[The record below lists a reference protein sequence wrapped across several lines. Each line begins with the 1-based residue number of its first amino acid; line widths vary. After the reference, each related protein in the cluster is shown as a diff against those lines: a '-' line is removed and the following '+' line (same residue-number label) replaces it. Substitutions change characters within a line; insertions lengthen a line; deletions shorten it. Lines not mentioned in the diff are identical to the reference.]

1 MREKIAMNNKVV
13 TLPRENLPVQSVQ
26 SIQHKQPVGLRK
38 KFEPNSFQELL
49 LFSDRLAR
57 TNFVPK
63 NYRGK
68 PNDIFCAIQM
78 GAELGL
84 SPMLSLQ
91 NIAVINDRP
100 SIYGDAML
108 AICKA
113 SPLCESIE
121 EYLDGDQS
129 QIETLTAICKVR
141 RRGFK
146 NGITG
151 SFSWEDAKTAGL
163 ATKAGAWT
171 SYPKRMLQMRAR
183 GFALRDAFP
192 DLLNGLITR
201 EEANDY
207 QHEENGFRQ
216 KDDSHSCDDNNRF
229 SNQIEHDGD
238 GNLSSNDIE
247 DKYERCLQYI
257 NTIETT
263 RKLEDFTLHS
273 KFINLCSEISP
284 EQKERLYELVNQKAD
299 SLNQESKDI
308 PKQESPDDF
317 IEEMPDC

>member
-1 MREKIAMNNKVV
+1 MNNKVV
-13 TLPRENLPVQSVQ
+13 TLPRENQPVQPVQ
-26 SIQHKQPVGLRK
+26 SIQHKQPVGSST
-38 KFEPNSFQELL
+38 KFEPNSFQELI

-68 PNDIFCAIQM
+68 PNDILCAIQM

-146 NGITG
+146 NEITG
-151 SFSWEDAKTAGL
+151 SFSWEDAEKAGL
-163 ATKAGAWT
+163 ATKAGAWL

-207 QHEENGFRQ
+207 QHEENGCIQ
-216 KDDSHSCDDNNRF
+216 KDDSHTCDDNNRL
-229 SNQIEHDGD
+229 SNQINHNGD
-238 GNLSSNDIE
+238 GNLSNNDIE
-247 DKYERCLQYI
+247 DKYERCFQYI

-263 RKLEDFTLHS
+263 RKLEDFTRHS

-299 SLNQESKDI
+299 SLNQENH
-308 PKQESPDDF
+308 DDF
-317 IEEMPDC
+317 IEEMPEC

>member
-1 MREKIAMNNKVV
+1 MQEKKAMNNNVV
-13 TLPRENLPVQSVQ
+13 VLPKENQLVQN
-26 SIQHKQPVGLRK
+26 KQPVGLRTE
-38 KFEPNSFQELL
+38 FAPTSFNELL
-49 LFSDRLAR
+49 TFSNMLAR
-57 TNFVPK
+57 SNFIPK

-84 SPMLSLQ
+84 APMLSLQ
-91 NIAVINDRP
+91 NIAVINEKP

-113 SPLCESIE
+113 SPFCENIE
-121 EYLDGDQS
+121 EYFEGDQT
-129 QIETLTAICKVR
+129 QINTLTAICKVK

-146 NGITG
+146 NEITS
-151 SFSWEDAKTAGL
+151 SFSWKDAVKAGL
-163 ATKAGAWT
+163 TTKGGAWS

-207 QHEENGFRQ
+207 QQEENGCRQ
-216 KDDSHSCDDNNRF
+216 KDESNTCDDNNRL
-229 SNQIEHDGD
+229 SNQIDHDGD
-238 GNLSSNDIE
+238 GNLSNNDIE
-247 DKYERCLQYI
+247 DKYERCFQYI

-263 RKLEDFTLHS
+263 KKLEDFTRHS

-284 EQKERLYELVNQKAD
+284 EQKEKLYELVNQKAD
-299 SLNQESKDI
+299 SLNQEN
-308 PKQESPDDF
+308 PDDF

>member
-1 MREKIAMNNKVV
+1 MQEKKAMNNNVV
-13 TLPRENLPVQSVQ
+13 VLPKENQLVQN
-26 SIQHKQPVGLRK
+26 KQPVGLRTE
-38 KFEPNSFQELL
+38 FAPTSFNELL
-49 LFSDRLAR
+49 TFSNMLAR
-57 TNFVPK
+57 SNFVPK

-84 SPMLSLQ
+84 APMLSLQ
-91 NIAVINDRP
+91 NIAVINEKP

-146 NGITG
+146 NEITG

-163 ATKAGAWT
+163 ATKAGAWL

-207 QHEENGFRQ
+207 QHEENGCRQ
-216 KDDSHSCDDNNRF
+216 KDESNTCDDNNRL
-229 SNQIEHDGD
+229 SNQIDHDGD
-238 GNLSSNDIE
+238 GNLSKNDIE
-247 DKYERCLQYI
+247 DKYERCFQYI

-263 RKLEDFTLHS
+263 KKLEDFTRHS

-284 EQKERLYELVNQKAD
+284 EQKEKLYELVNQKAD
-299 SLNQESKDI
+299 SLNQEN
-308 PKQESPDDF
+308 PDDF

>member
-1 MREKIAMNNKVV
+1 MNNKVV
-13 TLPRENLPVQSVQ
+13 TLPRENQSIQSVQ

-91 NIAVINDRP
+91 NIAVINDKP

-129 QIETLTAICKVR
+129 QINTLTAICKVR

-146 NGITG
+146 NEITS
-151 SFSWEDAKTAGL
+151 SFSWKDAEKAGL
-163 ATKAGAWT
+163 TKRGVWL

-207 QHEENGFRQ
+207 QHEENGYIQ
-216 KDDSHSCDDNNRF
+216 KDDSHTCDDNNRL
-229 SNQIEHDGD
+229 SNQIEHDGN
-238 GNLSSNDIE
+238 GNLSNNDIE
-247 DKYERCLQYI
+247 YKYERCFQYI

-263 RKLEDFTLHS
+263 RKLEDFTQHS
-273 KFINLCSEISP
+273 KFINLCNEISP
-284 EQKERLYELVNQKAD
+284 EQKEKLDELINQKKD
-299 SLNQESKDI
+299 SFNQKSKDS

>member
-1 MREKIAMNNKVV
+1 MNNKVV
-13 TLPRENLPVQSVQ
+13 TLPRENRPVQSVQ

-91 NIAVINDRP
+91 NIAVINDKP

-129 QIETLTAICKVR
+129 QINTLTAICKVR

-146 NGITG
+146 NEITS
-151 SFSWEDAKTAGL
+151 SFSWKDAEKAGL
-163 ATKAGAWT
+163 TKRGVWL

-192 DLLNGLITR
+192 DLLNGMITR

-207 QHEENGFRQ
+207 QNEENGYIQ
-216 KDDSHSCDDNNRF
+216 KDDSHTCDDNNRL
-229 SNQIEHDGD
+229 SNDIEHDGD
-238 GNLSSNDIE
+238 GNLSNNGIE
-247 DKYERCLQYI
+247 DKYERCFQYI
-257 NTIETT
+257 KTIETT
-263 RKLEDFTLHS
+263 KKLEDFTRHS

-284 EQKERLYELVNQKAD
+284 EQKENLDELINQKKD
-299 SLNQESKDI
+299 SFKQESKDS
-308 PKQESPDDF
+308 PKQENPDDF

>member
-1 MREKIAMNNKVV
+1 MNNKVV
-13 TLPRENLPVQSVQ
+13 TLPRENQSIQSVQ

-129 QIETLTAICKVR
+129 QINTLTAICKVR

-146 NGITG
+146 NEITS
-151 SFSWEDAKTAGL
+151 SFSWKDAEKAGL
-163 ATKAGAWT
+163 TKRGVWL

-207 QHEENGFRQ
+207 RHEENGCIQ
-216 KDDSHSCDDNNRF
+216 KDDSHTCDDNNRL

-238 GNLSSNDIE
+238 GNLSNNDIE
-247 DKYERCLQYI
+247 YKYERCFQYI

-263 RKLEDFTLHS
+263 RKLEDFTQHS
-273 KFINLCSEISP
+273 KFINLYSEISP
-284 EQKERLYELVNQKAD
+284 EQKEKLDELINQKKD
-299 SLNQESKDI
+299 SFKQESKDS

>member
-1 MREKIAMNNKVV
+1 MNSKVV
-13 TLPRENLPVQSVQ
+13 ILPRENQPVQ
-26 SIQHKQPVGLRK
+26 SIQNKQPVGLST
-38 KFEPNSFQELL
+38 KFEPNSFQELI

-68 PNDIFCAIQM
+68 PNDILCAIQM

-129 QIETLTAICKVR
+129 QINTLTAICKVR

-146 NGITG
+146 NEITG
-151 SFSWEDAKTAGL
+151 SFSWKDAEKAGL
-163 ATKAGAWT
+163 TKRGVWL

-216 KDDSHSCDDNNRF
+216 KDDSHSCDGDNRLG
-229 SNQIEHDGD
+229 NQIEHDGD

-263 RKLEDFTLHS
+263 RKLEDFTRHS

-299 SLNQESKDI
+299 SLNQES
-308 PKQESPDDF
+308 PDDF

>member
-1 MREKIAMNNKVV
+1 MNNKVV
-13 TLPRENLPVQSVQ
+13 TLPRENLPVQ

-63 NYRGK
+63 HYRGK
-68 PNDIFCAIQM
+68 PNDILCAIQM

-146 NGITG
+146 NEITG

-163 ATKAGAWT
+163 ATKAGAWL

-207 QHEENGFRQ
+207 QHEENEYRQ
-216 KDDSHSCDDNNRF
+216 KDYSNTYDDNNRLG
-229 SNQIEHDGD
+229 NKIEHDGD
-238 GNLSSNDIE
+238 GNLSNNDIE
-247 DKYERCLQYI
+247 YKYERCFQYI

-299 SLNQESKDI
+299 SLNQES
-308 PKQESPDDF
+308 PDDF

>member
-1 MREKIAMNNKVV
+1 MNNKVV
-13 TLPRENLPVQSVQ
+13 TLPRENQPVQPVQ
-26 SIQHKQPVGLRK
+26 SIQHKQPVGSST
-38 KFEPNSFQELL
+38 KFEPNSFQELI

-68 PNDIFCAIQM
+68 PNDILCAIQM

-129 QIETLTAICKVR
+129 QINTLTAICKVR

-146 NGITG
+146 NEITG
-151 SFSWEDAKTAGL
+151 SFSWEDAKKAGL
-163 ATKAGAWT
+163 ATKAGAWL

-207 QHEENGFRQ
+207 QHEENGYIQ
-216 KDDSHSCDDNNRF
+216 KDDSHTCDDNNRF
-229 SNQIEHDGD
+229 SNQIDHNGND
-238 GNLSSNDIE
+238 NLSNNDIE
-247 DKYERCLQYI
+247 DKYERCFQYI
-257 NTIETT
+257 KTIETT
-263 RKLEDFTLHS
+263 RKLEDFTRHS

-284 EQKERLYELVNQKAD
+284 EQKEKLYELVNQKAD
-299 SLNQESKDI
+299 SLNQESKDS

>member
-1 MREKIAMNNKVV
+1 MNNKVV
-13 TLPRENLPVQSVQ
+13 TLPRENLPVQPVQ
-26 SIQHKQPVGLRK
+26 SIQHKQPVGSST
-38 KFEPNSFQELL
+38 KFEPNSFQELI

-68 PNDIFCAIQM
+68 PNDILCAIQM

-129 QIETLTAICKVR
+129 QINTLTAICKVR

-146 NGITG
+146 NEITG
-151 SFSWEDAKTAGL
+151 SFSWEDAKKAGL
-163 ATKAGAWT
+163 STKAGAWL

-207 QHEENGFRQ
+207 QHEENGCIQ
-216 KDDSHSCDDNNRF
+216 KDNSHTCDDNNRLG
-229 SNQIEHDGD
+229 NKIDHNGN
-238 GNLSSNDIE
+238 GNLSNNDIE
-247 DKYERCLQYI
+247 DKYERCFQYI
-257 NTIETT
+257 KTIETT
-263 RKLEDFTLHS
+263 KKLEDFTRHS

-284 EQKERLYELVNQKAD
+284 EQKEKLYELVNQKAD
-299 SLNQESKDI
+299 SLNQESKDSH
-308 PKQESPDDF
+308 KQESPDDF

>member
-1 MREKIAMNNKVV
+1 MNSKVV
-13 TLPRENLPVQSVQ
+13 ILPRENQPVQ
-26 SIQHKQPVGLRK
+26 SIQNKQPVGLST
-38 KFEPNSFQELL
+38 KFEPNSFQELI

-68 PNDIFCAIQM
+68 PNDILCAIQM

-129 QIETLTAICKVR
+129 QIDTLTAICKVR

-146 NGITG
+146 NEITG
-151 SFSWEDAKTAGL
+151 SFSWEDAKKAGL
-163 ATKAGAWT
+163 ATKAGAWL

-207 QHEENGFRQ
+207 QHEENEYRQ
-216 KDDSHSCDDNNRF
+216 KDDSNTCDDNNRL
-229 SNQIEHDGD
+229 NNDIDHDGN
-238 GNLSSNDIE
+238 GNLSNNDIE
-247 DKYERCLQYI
+247 YKYERCFQYI

-263 RKLEDFTLHS
+263 RKLEDFTRHS
-273 KFINLCSEISP
+273 KFINLCNEISP
-284 EQKERLYELVNQKAD
+284 EQKENLDELINQKKD
-299 SLNQESKDI
+299 SLNQKSKDS
-308 PKQESPDDF
+308 PKQENHDDF

>member
-1 MREKIAMNNKVV
+1 MNNKVV
-13 TLPRENLPVQSVQ
+13 TLPRENQPVQPVQ
-26 SIQHKQPVGLRK
+26 SIQHKQPVGSST
-38 KFEPNSFQELL
+38 KFEPNSFQELI

-68 PNDIFCAIQM
+68 PNDILCAIQM

-113 SPLCESIE
+113 SPLCENIE

-146 NGITG
+146 NEITG
-151 SFSWEDAKTAGL
+151 SFSWKDAEKAGL
-163 ATKAGAWT
+163 TKRGVWL

-207 QHEENGFRQ
+207 QHEENGCRQ
-216 KDDSHSCDDNNRF
+216 KDDSHTCDDNNRL
-229 SNQIEHDGD
+229 N
-238 GNLSSNDIE
+238 NDIE
-247 DKYERCLQYI
+247 DKYERCFQYI

-263 RKLEDFTLHS
+263 RKLEDFTRHS
-273 KFINLCSEISP
+273 KFINLCNEISP
-284 EQKERLYELVNQKAD
+284 EQKEKLYELVNQKAD

>member
-1 MREKIAMNNKVV
+1 MNNKVV
-13 TLPRENLPVQSVQ
+13 TLPRENQPVQPVQ
-26 SIQHKQPVGLRK
+26 SIQHKQPVGSST
-38 KFEPNSFQELL
+38 KFEPNSFQELI

-129 QIETLTAICKVR
+129 QINTLTAICKVR

-146 NGITG
+146 NEITG
-151 SFSWEDAKTAGL
+151 SFSWKDAEKAGL
-163 ATKAGAWT
+163 ATKAGAWL

-207 QHEENGFRQ
+207 QHEENGCRQ
-216 KDDSHSCDDNNRF
+216 KDYSHTCDDNNRLG
-229 SNQIEHDGD
+229 NKIEHDGD
-238 GNLSSNDIE
+238 GNLSNNDIE
-247 DKYERCLQYI
+247 YKYERCFQYI

-263 RKLEDFTLHS
+263 KKLEDFTRHS
-273 KFINLCSEISP
+273 KFINLCSELSP
-284 EQKERLYELVNQKAD
+284 EQKENLDELINQKKD
-299 SLNQESKDI
+299 SFNQKSKDSH
-308 PKQESPDDF
+308 KQESPDDF

>member
-1 MREKIAMNNKVV
+1 MNNKVV
-13 TLPRENLPVQSVQ
+13 TLPRENHPIQSVQ
-26 SIQHKQPVGLRK
+26 PAQNKQPVGSST
-38 KFEPNSFQELL
+38 KFEPNSFQELI

-68 PNDIFCAIQM
+68 PNDILCAIQM

-146 NGITG
+146 NEITG
-151 SFSWEDAKTAGL
+151 SFSWEDAKKAGL
-163 ATKAGAWT
+163 ATKAGAWL

-207 QHEENGFRQ
+207 QHEENGYIQ
-216 KDDSHSCDDNNRF
+216 KDDSHTCDDNNRF
-229 SNQIEHDGD
+229 SNQIDHDGN
-238 GNLSSNDIE
+238 GNLSSNGIE

-299 SLNQESKDI
+299 SLNQESNDS
-308 PKQESPDDF
+308 PKQENHDDF

>member
-1 MREKIAMNNKVV
+1 MNNKVV
-13 TLPRENLPVQSVQ
+13 TLPRENLPVQPVQ
-26 SIQHKQPVGLRK
+26 SIQHKQPVGLST
-38 KFEPNSFQELL
+38 KFEPNSFQELI

-68 PNDIFCAIQM
+68 PNDILCAIQM

-146 NGITG
+146 NEITG
-151 SFSWEDAKTAGL
+151 SFSWEDAKKAGL
-163 ATKAGAWT
+163 ATKAGAWL

-207 QHEENGFRQ
+207 RHEENEYRQ
-216 KDDSHSCDDNNRF
+216 KDDSNTYDDNNRLG
-229 SNQIEHDGD
+229 NKIEHDGD
-238 GNLSSNDIE
+238 GNLSNNDIE
-247 DKYERCLQYI
+247 YKYERCFQYI

-263 RKLEDFTLHS
+263 KKLEDFTRHS

>member
-1 MREKIAMNNKVV
+1 MNNKVV
-13 TLPRENLPVQSVQ
+13 TLPRENLPIQSVQ
-26 SIQHKQPVGLRK
+26 PAQNKQPVGSST

-68 PNDIFCAIQM
+68 PNDILCAIQM

-108 AICKA
+108 AICKV
-113 SPLCESIE
+113 SPLCENIE

-146 NGITG
+146 NEITG
-151 SFSWEDAKTAGL
+151 SFSWKDAEKAGL
-163 ATKAGAWT
+163 TKRGVWL

-207 QHEENGFRQ
+207 QHEENGCRQ
-216 KDDSHSCDDNNRF
+216 KDDSHTCDDNNRL
-229 SNQIEHDGD
+229 N
-238 GNLSSNDIE
+238 NDIE
-247 DKYERCLQYI
+247 DKYERCFQYI

-263 RKLEDFTLHS
+263 RKLEDFTRHS
-273 KFINLCSEISP
+273 KFINLCNEISP
-284 EQKERLYELVNQKAD
+284 EQKEKLYELVNQKAD

>member
-1 MREKIAMNNKVV
+1 MNNKVV
-13 TLPRENLPVQSVQ
+13 TLPRENHPVQSVQ
-26 SIQHKQPVGLRK
+26 SIQHKQPVGSST
-38 KFEPNSFQELL
+38 KFEPNSFQELI

-68 PNDIFCAIQM
+68 PNDILCAIQM

-113 SPLCESIE
+113 SHLCESIE

-129 QIETLTAICKVR
+129 QINTLTAICKVR

-146 NGITG
+146 NEITG
-151 SFSWEDAKTAGL
+151 SFSWEDAKKAGL
-163 ATKAGAWT
+163 ATKAGAWL

-207 QHEENGFRQ
+207 QHEENGCIQ
-216 KDDSHSCDDNNRF
+216 KDDSHTCDDNNRF
-229 SNQIEHDGD
+229 SNQIDHNGNN
-238 GNLSSNDIE
+238 NLSNNDIE
-247 DKYERCLQYI
+247 DKYERCFQYI
-257 NTIETT
+257 KTIETT
-263 RKLEDFTLHS
+263 RKLEDFTRNS

-299 SLNQESKDI
+299 SLNQESKDSH
-308 PKQESPDDF
+308 KQENPDDF
-317 IEEMPDC
+317 IEEMPEC

>member
-1 MREKIAMNNKVV
+1 MNNKVV
-13 TLPRENLPVQSVQ
+13 TLPRENQPVQPVQ
-26 SIQHKQPVGLRK
+26 SIQNKQPVGSST
-38 KFEPNSFQELL
+38 KFEPNSFQELI

-68 PNDIFCAIQM
+68 PNDILCAIQM

-207 QHEENGFRQ
+207 HHEENGFRQ
-216 KDDSHSCDDNNRF
+216 KDDSHSCDGDNRLG
-229 SNQIEHDGD
+229 NQIEHDGD

-299 SLNQESKDI
+299 SLNQENH
-308 PKQESPDDF
+308 DDF
-317 IEEMPDC
+317 IEEMPEC

>member
-1 MREKIAMNNKVV
+1 MNNKVV
-13 TLPRENLPVQSVQ
+13 TLPRENQPVQPVQ
-26 SIQHKQPVGLRK
+26 SIQHKQPVGSST
-38 KFEPNSFQELL
+38 KFEPNSFQELI

-68 PNDIFCAIQM
+68 PNDILCAIQM

-113 SPLCESIE
+113 SPLCENIE

-146 NGITG
+146 NEITG
-151 SFSWEDAKTAGL
+151 SFSWEDAKKAGL
-163 ATKAGAWT
+163 ATKAGAWL

-207 QHEENGFRQ
+207 QNEENGCRQ
-216 KDDSHSCDDNNRF
+216 KDDSHTCDDNNRL
-229 SNQIEHDGD
+229 NNDIEHDGD
-238 GNLSSNDIE
+238 GNLSNNDIE
-247 DKYERCLQYI
+247 YKYERCFQYI
-257 NTIETT
+257 KTIETT

-273 KFINLCSEISP
+273 KFINLCREISP

-299 SLNQESKDI
+299 SLNQESKDSH
-308 PKQESPDDF
+308 KQENPDDF

>member
-13 TLPRENLPVQSVQ
+13 TLPRENQPVQPVQ
-26 SIQHKQPVGLRK
+26 SIQHKQPVGSST
-38 KFEPNSFQELL
+38 KFEPNSFQELI

-68 PNDIFCAIQM
+68 PNDILCAIQM

-129 QIETLTAICKVR
+129 QINTLTAICKVR

-146 NGITG
+146 NEITG
-151 SFSWEDAKTAGL
+151 SFSWKDAEKAGL
-163 ATKAGAWT
+163 ATKAGAWL

-207 QHEENGFRQ
+207 RHEENGCIQ
-216 KDDSHSCDDNNRF
+216 KDDSHTCDDNNRLG
-229 SNQIEHDGD
+229 NQIEHDGD
-238 GNLSSNDIE
+238 GNLSNNDIE
-247 DKYERCLQYI
+247 YKYERCFQYI

-263 RKLEDFTLHS
+263 RKLEDFTRHS

-284 EQKERLYELVNQKAD
+284 EQKEKLYELVNQKAD
-299 SLNQESKDI
+299 SLNQESKDSH
-308 PKQESPDDF
+308 KQESPDDF

>member
-1 MREKIAMNNKVV
+1 MNNKVV

-26 SIQHKQPVGLRK
+26 SIQHKQPVGSST
-38 KFEPNSFQELL
+38 KFEPNSFQELI

-68 PNDIFCAIQM
+68 PNDILCAIQM

-129 QIETLTAICKVR
+129 QINTLTAICKVR

-151 SFSWEDAKTAGL
+151 SFSWKDAEKAGL
-163 ATKAGAWT
+163 TKRGVWL

-207 QHEENGFRQ
+207 QHEENGCRQ
-216 KDDSHSCDDNNRF
+216 KDDSHTYDDNNRLG
-229 SNQIEHDGD
+229 NKIEHDGD
-238 GNLSSNDIE
+238 GNLSNNDIE
-247 DKYERCLQYI
+247 YKYERCLQYI

-263 RKLEDFTLHS
+263 KKLEDFTRHS
-273 KFINLCSEISP
+273 KFINLCSEISH

-299 SLNQESKDI
+299 SLNQEYH
-308 PKQESPDDF
+308 DDF

>member
-1 MREKIAMNNKVV
+1 MNNKVV
-13 TLPRENLPVQSVQ
+13 TLPRENQSIQSVQ

-68 PNDIFCAIQM
+68 PNDILCAIQM

-146 NGITG
+146 NEITG
-151 SFSWEDAKTAGL
+151 SFSWEDAKKAGL
-163 ATKAGAWT
+163 ATKAGAWL

-207 QHEENGFRQ
+207 QHEENGYIQ
-216 KDDSHSCDDNNRF
+216 KDDSHTCDDNNRL
-229 SNQIEHDGD
+229 SNQIEHDGN
-238 GNLSSNDIE
+238 GNLSNNDIE
-247 DKYERCLQYI
+247 YKYERCFQYI

-263 RKLEDFTLHS
+263 RKLEDFTQHS
-273 KFINLCSEISP
+273 KFINLCNEISP
-284 EQKERLYELVNQKAD
+284 EQKEKLDELINQKKD
-299 SLNQESKDI
+299 SFNQKSKDS
-308 PKQESPDDF
+308 PKQESLDDF

>member
-1 MREKIAMNNKVV
+1 MNNNVV
-13 TLPRENLPVQSVQ
+13 VLPKENQLVQN
-26 SIQHKQPVGLRK
+26 KQPVGLRTE
-38 KFEPNSFQELL
+38 FAPTSFNELL
-49 LFSDRLAR
+49 TFSNMLAR
-57 TNFVPK
+57 SNFIPK

-84 SPMLSLQ
+84 APMLSLQ
-91 NIAVINDRP
+91 NIAVINEKP

-113 SPLCESIE
+113 SPFCENIE
-121 EYLDGDQS
+121 EYFEGDQT
-129 QIETLTAICKVR
+129 QINTLTAICKVK

-146 NGITG
+146 NEITS
-151 SFSWEDAKTAGL
+151 SFSWKDAVKAGL
-163 ATKAGAWT
+163 TTKGGAWS

-207 QHEENGFRQ
+207 QQEENGCRQ
-216 KDDSHSCDDNNRF
+216 KDESNTCDDNNRL
-229 SNQIEHDGD
+229 SNQIDHDGD
-238 GNLSSNDIE
+238 GNLSNNDIE
-247 DKYERCLQYI
+247 DKYERCFQYI

-263 RKLEDFTLHS
+263 KKLEDFTRHS

-284 EQKERLYELVNQKAD
+284 EQKEKLYELVNQKAD
-299 SLNQESKDI
+299 SLNQEN
-308 PKQESPDDF
+308 PDDF

>member
-1 MREKIAMNNKVV
+1 MNSKVV
-13 TLPRENLPVQSVQ
+13 TLPRENQPIQSVQ
-26 SIQHKQPVGLRK
+26 SIQHKQPVGSST
-38 KFEPNSFQELL
+38 KFEPNSFQELI

-68 PNDIFCAIQM
+68 PNDILCAIQM

-146 NGITG
+146 NEITG
-151 SFSWEDAKTAGL
+151 SFSWKDAEKAGL
-163 ATKAGAWT
+163 TKRGVWL

-207 QHEENGFRQ
+207 QHEENGCRQ
-216 KDDSHSCDDNNRF
+216 KDDSHTCDDNNRL
-229 SNQIEHDGD
+229 N
-238 GNLSSNDIE
+238 NDIE
-247 DKYERCLQYI
+247 DKYERCFQYI

-263 RKLEDFTLHS
+263 KKLEDFTRHS

-284 EQKERLYELVNQKAD
+284 EQKEKLYELVNQKAD
-299 SLNQESKDI
+299 SLNQENHDDI
-308 PKQESPDDF
+308 

>member
-1 MREKIAMNNKVV
+1 MNNKLV
-13 TLPRENLPVQSVQ
+13 TLPRENLPVQPVQ

-38 KFEPNSFQELL
+38 KFEPNSFQELI

-63 NYRGK
+63 NYRGN
-68 PNDIFCAIQM
+68 PNDILCAIQM

-146 NGITG
+146 NEITG
-151 SFSWEDAKTAGL
+151 SFSWEDAKKAGL
-163 ATKAGAWT
+163 ATKAGAWL

-207 QHEENGFRQ
+207 QNEENGCRQ
-216 KDDSHSCDDNNRF
+216 KDDSHTCDDNNRLG
-229 SNQIEHDGD
+229 NKIEHDGD
-238 GNLSSNDIE
+238 GNLSNNDIE
-247 DKYERCLQYI
+247 YKYELCFQYI
-257 NTIETT
+257 KTIETT
-263 RKLEDFTLHS
+263 KKLEDFTRHS
-273 KFINLCSEISP
+273 KFINLCSEISH

>member
-1 MREKIAMNNKVV
+1 MNNKVV
-13 TLPRENLPVQSVQ
+13 TLPRENQPVQPVQ
-26 SIQHKQPVGLRK
+26 SIQHKQPVGSST
-38 KFEPNSFQELL
+38 KFEPNSFQELI

-68 PNDIFCAIQM
+68 PNDILCAIQM

-129 QIETLTAICKVR
+129 QIDTLTAICKVR

-146 NGITG
+146 NEITG
-151 SFSWEDAKTAGL
+151 SFSWEDAKKAGL
-163 ATKAGAWT
+163 ATKAGAWL

-207 QHEENGFRQ
+207 QHEENEYRQ
-216 KDDSHSCDDNNRF
+216 KDDSNTCDDNNRL
-229 SNQIEHDGD
+229 NNDIDHDGN
-238 GNLSSNDIE
+238 GNLSNNDIE
-247 DKYERCLQYI
+247 YKYERCFQYI

-263 RKLEDFTLHS
+263 RKLEDFTRHS
-273 KFINLCSEISP
+273 KFINLCNEISP
-284 EQKERLYELVNQKAD
+284 EQKENLDELINQKKD
-299 SLNQESKDI
+299 SLNQKSKDS
-308 PKQESPDDF
+308 PKQENHDDF

>member
-1 MREKIAMNNKVV
+1 MNNKVV
-13 TLPRENLPVQSVQ
+13 TLPRENQPVQPVQ
-26 SIQHKQPVGLRK
+26 SIQHKQPVGSST
-38 KFEPNSFQELL
+38 KFEPNSFQELI

-68 PNDIFCAIQM
+68 PNDILCAIQM

-91 NIAVINDRP
+91 NITVINDRP

-121 EYLDGDQS
+121 KYLDGDQS
-129 QIETLTAICKVR
+129 QINTLTAICKVR

-146 NGITG
+146 NEITG
-151 SFSWEDAKTAGL
+151 SFSWEDAKKAGL
-163 ATKAGAWT
+163 ATKAGAWL

-207 QHEENGFRQ
+207 QHEENEYRQ
-216 KDDSHSCDDNNRF
+216 KDYSNTYDDNNRLG
-229 SNQIEHDGD
+229 NKIEHDGD
-238 GNLSSNDIE
+238 GNLSNNDIE
-247 DKYERCLQYI
+247 YKYERCFQYI

-263 RKLEDFTLHS
+263 KKLEDFTRHS

-299 SLNQESKDI
+299 SINQEN
-308 PKQESPDDF
+308 PDDF

>member
-1 MREKIAMNNKVV
+1 MNNKVV
-13 TLPRENLPVQSVQ
+13 TLPRENQSIQYVQ

-129 QIETLTAICKVR
+129 QINTLTAICKVR

-146 NGITG
+146 NEITG
-151 SFSWEDAKTAGL
+151 SFSWKDAEKAGL
-163 ATKAGAWT
+163 TKRGVWL

-207 QHEENGFRQ
+207 RHEENGCIQ
-216 KDDSHSCDDNNRF
+216 KDDSHTCDDNNRLG
-229 SNQIEHDGD
+229 NQIEHDGD
-238 GNLSSNDIE
+238 GNLSNNDIE
-247 DKYERCLQYI
+247 YKYERCFQYI

-263 RKLEDFTLHS
+263 RKLEDFTQHS
-273 KFINLCSEISP
+273 KFINLYSEISP
-284 EQKERLYELVNQKAD
+284 EQKEKLDELINQKKD
-299 SLNQESKDI
+299 SF
-308 PKQESPDDF
+308 KQESPDDF
-317 IEEMPDC
+317 IEEMPGC